1 MRISTLEQQF
11 NARQLDVKYNDIWN
25 RGIHLFTVV
34 DRNRD
39 FQYSIFFVD
48 LLFVEVVYNTINGE
62 ILMIKSFTD
71 KAKLMF
77 YMREDFS

>member
-1 MRISTLEQQF
+1 MNNSTLAKKFNEQE
-11 NARQLDVKYNDIWN
+11 LDVKYKNIWN

-39 FQYSIFFVD
+39 FQYCIFFVD
-48 LLFVEVVYNTINGE
+48 LLFVEVVYNNINGD